1 MKIIAYHLPQFH
13 EIPENNEWWG
23 DGFTEWTNINK
34 PNKVGGDLQP
44 LLGQYNML
52 DKNTLIMQTEL
63 AQKYGI
69 YGFCYYHYWFEGK
82 KLLEKPVELLL
93 KEKDINQKYC
103 FCWANHS
110 WFRSWQGSKE
120 MLIEQTYGTEKQWSE
135 HFDYLKDFFVDE
147 RYIKIDN
154 KPFLG
159 IFIGNFEIAIE
170 MYHFFDKKCME
181 IGFDGIHWVASWHL
195 NKNSN
200 PTKEQCSAVMMR
212 EPTVSFKAS
221 ICTRAINKFRR
232 IFRKYLPPR
241 FAVEKY
247 SPKVIMNN
255 ALKKMKDFDCG
266 MDFYLGA
273 YSMWDNT
280 YRHNER
286 GYIIKKPSAKLF
298 YKYIS
303 GLNQIAK
310 ERNIEYCF
318 FNAWNEWC
326 EGMILEPDTKNGY
339 FFLDIIKKVVD
350 KNK

>member
-1 MKIIAYHLPQFH
+1 MKIIASHLPQFH

-135 HFDYLKDFFVDE
+135 HFDYLKYYFVD
-147 RYIKIDN
+147 
-154 KPFLG
+154 
-159 IFIGNFEIAIE
+159 
-170 MYHFFDKKCME
+170 
-181 IGFDGIHWVASWHL
+181 
-195 NKNSN
+195 
-200 PTKEQCSAVMMR
+200 
-212 EPTVSFKAS
+212 
-221 ICTRAINKFRR
+221 
-232 IFRKYLPPR
+232 
-241 FAVEKY
+241 
-247 SPKVIMNN
+247 
-255 ALKKMKDFDCG
+255 
-266 MDFYLGA
+266 
-273 YSMWDNT
+273 
-280 YRHNER
+280 
-286 GYIIKKPSAKLF
+286 
-298 YKYIS
+298 
-303 GLNQIAK
+303 
-310 ERNIEYCF
+310 
-318 FNAWNEWC
+318 
-326 EGMILEPDTKNGY
+326 
-339 FFLDIIKKVVD
+339 
-350 KNK
+350 